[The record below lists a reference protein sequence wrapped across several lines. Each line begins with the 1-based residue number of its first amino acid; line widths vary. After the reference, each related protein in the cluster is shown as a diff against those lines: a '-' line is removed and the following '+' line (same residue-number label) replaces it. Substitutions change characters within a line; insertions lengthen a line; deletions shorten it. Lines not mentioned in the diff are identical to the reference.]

1 MDVAA
6 TLLTCDGLFTEVSG
20 FGNQCNSLGN
30 QCNSLLDRSLVMSH
44 TPLGRMQE
52 VCGLLVY
59 APTNM
64 HISSP

>member
-20 FGNQCNSLGN
+20 FGN